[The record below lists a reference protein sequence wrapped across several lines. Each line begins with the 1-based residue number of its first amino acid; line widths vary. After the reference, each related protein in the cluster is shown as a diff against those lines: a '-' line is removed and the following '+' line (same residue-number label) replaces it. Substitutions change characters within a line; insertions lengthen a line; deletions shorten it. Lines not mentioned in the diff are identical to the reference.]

1 MRNVVYLSDRSDRGA
16 NNSDGAFALPRLE
29 LEMAMD
35 LGGAGPQSW
44 IDVVRDATAA
54 AGGDLL
60 FVLPNPTT
68 DGEVRQRAM
77 VRLHED
83 DRDCLV
89 FICQIQD
96 GYTISDEDQI
106 DPVLAEFAQATIKV
120 MQHLSADDRVTGPL
134 AEALH

>member
-1 MRNVVYLSDRSDRGA
+1 
-16 NNSDGAFALPRLE
+16 
-29 LEMAMD
+29 MAME
-35 LGGAGPQSW
+35 LGGADPQSW
-44 IDVVRDATAA
+44 IDVVRKASAA

-60 FVLPNPTT
+60 FVLPSPDP
-68 DGEVRQRAM
+68 DGEIRQRAM
-77 VRLHED
+77 IRLHED

-89 FICQIQD
+89 FVCQMEK
-96 GYTISDEDQI
+96 GYTIRDENQI